1 MEKNKTER
9 LSNFE
14 LMRIISMFFIVL
26 FHVRMHSG
34 IASKVVGNNYLLLEF
49 ITNIIVVHV
58 NSFILISG
66 YFQSKSNVKLSKAI
80 SLNNA
85 VWFYKT
91 VFMVIAIILVNY
103 TSIKIIGDL
112 GALNV
117 FKTFLPLDFGVYWY
131 IDAYLVLYLISPLL
145 NKIINNVSKSEFK
158 KIILVLLLLICI
170 IPTLTVDEVIRTNNG
185 HSLISFILLYFI
197 GAYLRIYPIKDNYYF
212 KRLTEKARQSLF
224 FIMIP
229 VCSISIMFCCI
240 VAQRI
245 SSFGPITSYFGQVL
259 EMNYL
264 NYTSPLILIESIV
277 YFLFF
282 ETLTIKSKFINRI
295 SKYMFGIYLIHENPF
310 VYDNLYNYLGLTSI
324 TSVTIKTIIMI
335 IILSI
340 IIFIVC
346 LIIEAI
352 RQAIFKFIYNRKI
365 SKKFRDTFKNYFK
378 NIGLDINW

>member
-26 FHVRMHSG
+26 FHVRMHSE
-34 IASKVVGNNYLLLEF
+34 IASKALGNNYLILEF

-66 YFQSKSNVKLSKAI
+66 YFQSKSNIKVSKAI
-80 SLNNA
+80 SLINS

-91 VFMVIAIILVNY
+91 VFMILAIILVNY
-103 TSIKIIGDL
+103 TSIKLIGDFSTI
-112 GALNV
+112 NK
-117 FKTFLPLDFGVYWY
+117 FKTFLPLDFGIYWY
-131 IDAYLVLYLISPLL
+131 IDSYLVLYLISPLL
-145 NKIINNVSKSEFK
+145 NKIINNITKEEFK
-158 KIILVLLLLICI
+158 RIILVLLLLICI

-197 GAYLRIYPIKDNYYF
+197 GAYLRIYPVKDNYYF

-229 VCSISIMFCCI
+229 ICSIAIMFCCI

-245 SSFGPITSYFGQVL
+245 SAFGPITAYLGQVL

-282 ETLTIKSKFINRI
+282 ETLTIKSKFINKI

-310 VYDNLYNYLGLTSI
+310 VYENLYNYLGLTSI
-324 TSVTIKTIIMI
+324 TNVTIKTIIMI
-335 IILSI
+335 IIISI
-340 IIFIVC
+340 IIFIIC
-346 LIIEAI
+346 LIIEII
-352 RQAIFKFIYNRKI
+352 RQTIFKFIYKRKI
-365 SKKFRDTFKNYFK
+365 SKKFRDTCKNYFK
-378 NIGLDINW
+378 NIGLGIN

>member
-1 MEKNKTER
+1 MEKAKTER

-80 SLNNA
+80 ALNNS

-91 VFMVIAIILVNY
+91 VFMIIAILLVNY

-117 FKTFLPLDFGVYWY
+117 FKTFLPFDFGLYWY

-145 NKIINNVSKSEFK
+145 NKIINNVTKEEFK
-158 KIILVLLLLICI
+158 KILLVLILLICI
-170 IPTLTVDEVIRTNNG
+170 IPTITVDEVIRTNNG

-197 GAYLRIYPIKDNYYF
+197 GAYLRIYPIKNNYYF
-212 KRLTEKARQSLF
+212 KRLTDKARQSLLF
-224 FIMIP
+224 FMIP
-229 VCSISIMFCCI
+229 ICSISIMFCCI
-240 VAQRI
+240 VAQKI
-245 SSFGPITSYFGQVL
+245 SSFGPITSYLGQVL

-264 NYTSPLILIESIV
+264 NYTSPLILIESIA

-282 ETLTIKSKFINRI
+282 ETLTIKNKFINKI

-324 TSVTIKTIIMI
+324 NNVTIKTILMI

-346 LIIEAI
+346 LIIEII
-352 RQAIFKFIYNRKI
+352 RQLIFKFIYNRKI
-365 SKKFRDTFKNYFK
+365 SKRFRDHFKDYFK
-378 NIGLDINW
+378 AIGLDINW